1 MPTRTSKPPL
11 RGLLIRIGAFC
22 GLVYGF
28 SHGVLGQ
35 VDKAMNCNADGV
47 CVPKQESVG
56 AADVLVPIVL
66 GVPVGAALGLLVAI
80 ALAHVAREL

>member
-1 MPTRTSKPPL
+1 MPTRTTKPPL

-28 SHGVLGQ
+28 SNGLLGQ

-47 CVPKQESVG
+47 CAPKQESVG
-56 AADVLVPIVL
+56 AADVLMPFVL

-80 ALAHVAREL
+80 ALAHVVRDL